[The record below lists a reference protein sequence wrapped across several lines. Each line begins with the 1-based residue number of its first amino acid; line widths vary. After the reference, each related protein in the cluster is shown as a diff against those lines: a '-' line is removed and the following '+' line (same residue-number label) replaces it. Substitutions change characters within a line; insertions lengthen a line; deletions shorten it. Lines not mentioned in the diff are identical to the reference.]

1 MRILNNRPTVIDL
14 FSGAGGFSEGFIQA
28 GFHVLA
34 SVEFDLKV
42 AETQK
47 FNHARYK
54 KYKTHVIVEDLRS
67 SKNVISRLQTLEIE
81 KVDVI
86 IGGPP
91 CQGFSRL
98 NLRSCNSHNPLNRLF
113 YKFLNIANFFR
124 PYIIV
129 LENVADLARFENGRI
144 TDEIIRCFK
153 EIGYKV
159 EKTILNA
166 VHFGVPQKRNRIF
179 FIGTKDKCTVEF
191 PEPLLSNPDEFVK
204 LNEAISD
211 LPLLTNGAS
220 IDSLPYR
227 FNSNLTDYQQR
238 MRVKAVGFVRNNLVT
253 RNNELVLKRYAH
265 IPQGGNWKNIPESL
279 MLNYKDKERCHQWI
293 YRRLP
298 LNEPSITITNFR
310 KNMLIHPLENRG
322 LSVRESARIQ
332 SFPDHF
338 VFLGGIGS
346 QQQQVA
352 NAVPPLLAKAVAS
365 KVKGM
370 LGKLS

>member
-1 MRILNNRPTVIDL
+1 MRKLNNRPTVIDL
-14 FSGAGGFSEGFIQA
+14 FSGAGGFTEGFIQA

-34 SVEFDLKV
+34 SVEFDSKA

-47 FNHARYK
+47 INHTRNKQYR
-54 KYKTHVIVEDLRS
+54 THVFLEDLRS
-67 SKNVISRLQTLEIE
+67 SDNVIGRFQTLGIE

-98 NLRSCNSHNPLNRLF
+98 NMRSRNSHNPLNRLF
-113 YKFLNIANFFR
+113 YKFLDIAAFFR
-124 PYIIV
+124 PHIIV
-129 LENVADLARFENGRI
+129 LENVADLARFEKGSI
-144 TDEIIRCFK
+144 VDEIIRCFK
-153 EIGYKV
+153 IIGYKG
-159 EKTILNA
+159 ERTILNA
-166 VHFGVPQKRNRIF
+166 IHFGVPQKRNRIF
-179 FIGTKDKCTVEF
+179 IIGTKERQPIEF
-191 PEPLLSNPDEFVK
+191 PEKLLSNPNEYVT

-211 LPLLTNGAS
+211 LPSLSNGACV
-220 IDSLPYR
+220 DSLPYR
-227 FNSNLTDYQQR
+227 CQSNLTDYQKK
-238 MRVKAVGFVRNNLVT
+238 MRVKTDGLVRNNLVT

-265 IPQGGNWKNIPESL
+265 IPQGGNWKNIPDSL

-298 LNEPSITITNFR
+298 MNEPSIAITNFR
-310 KNMLIHPLENRG
+310 KSMLIHPLEDRG
-322 LSVRESARIQ
+322 LSIRESARIQ

-352 NAVPPLLAKAVAS
+352 NAVPPLLAKAVARS
-365 KVKGM
+365 VKGM
-370 LGKLS
+370 LGK